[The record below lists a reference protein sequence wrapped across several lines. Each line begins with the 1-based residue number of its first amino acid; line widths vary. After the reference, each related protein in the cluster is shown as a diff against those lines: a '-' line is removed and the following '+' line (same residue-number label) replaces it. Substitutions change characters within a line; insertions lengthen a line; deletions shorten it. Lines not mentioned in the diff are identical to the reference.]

1 MNSGT
6 HFRSSCSHNNQE
18 EADIKANYIPRNMGP
33 EIKDYDDPK
42 VQITLSLMDMT
53 LISSMFL
60 YLFCLN
66 LARKRLIALQQM
78 NPTFGLKKLLVLSVS
93 VISALRIMT
102 FFGVTCMD
110 VANVRAHYSPS
121 PSSFIIS
128 SPAVTTDHYQNFYD
142 ASMAVLFDL
151 PNTIAVST
159 YVLLTLVWAECLV
172 QSRIHT
178 VDNHKLK
185 RKFLLG
191 FTIFNSCLYSAQLIL
206 YTVLIFNPQSSEDET
221 VKNFLYAAMTCI
233 NTIALILVGF
243 IYIALNLYFS
253 GFPFRSTR
261 HEKAFRKVCKVL
273 ALWTVSR
280 LSWAIVMLVVYVK
293 GIDLLHYSSLLMAF
307 LFIVCEIL
315 PIVAMLDYSN
325 LHMVG
330 LERNENIGNANLV
343 QEEFDGRLDVGLND
357 HNDWLGFLFN
367 EYEEDGE
374 SSSGN
379 NDLNESLI

>member
-1 MNSGT
+1 M
-6 HFRSSCSHNNQE
+6 E
-18 EADIKANYIPRNMGP
+18 P
-33 EIKDYDDPK
+33 ELKDYDDPK

-53 LISSMFL
+53 LLISSML

-66 LARKRLIALQQM
+66 LARKRLKALQEI

-102 FFGVTCMD
+102 FLGVTCMD

-121 PSSFIIS
+121 PSSFIS
-128 SPAVTTDHYQNFYD
+128 SLVATDHYQNFYD

-178 VDNHKLK
+178 VDNYKLK
-185 RKFLLG
+185 QKFLLG

-206 YTVLIFNPQSSEDET
+206 YTVLIFDPQSTEDET

-233 NTIALILVGF
+233 NAIALILVGF

-253 GFPFRSTR
+253 GFPFRSAR
-261 HEKAFRKVCKVL
+261 HEKGFRKICKVL
-273 ALWTVSR
+273 AMWTASR
-280 LSWAIVMLVVYVK
+280 LSWAIVMLVVYIK

-315 PIVAMLDYSN
+315 PIVAMLDYSY

-343 QEEFDGRLDVGLND
+343 QEEFDRDDRLDAGHND
-357 HNDWLGFLFN
+357 QNDWLGLFN
-367 EYEEDGE
+367 EDEEDNE
-374 SSSGN
+374 SSPETN
-379 NDLNESLI
+379 ALNEPLL

>member
-1 MNSGT
+1 M
-6 HFRSSCSHNNQE
+6 
-18 EADIKANYIPRNMGP
+18 IKTNHIEM
-33 EIKDYDDPK
+33 KDYDDPK

-53 LISSMFL
+53 LLISSIL

-66 LARKRLIALQQM
+66 LARKRLKALQQI

-102 FFGVTCMD
+102 FLGVTCMD

-121 PSSFIIS
+121 PSSFIS

-185 RKFLLG
+185 QKFLLG

-206 YTVLIFNPQSSEDET
+206 YTVLIFDPQSSEDET

-243 IYIALNLYFS
+243 IYIALNFYFS
-253 GFPFRSTR
+253 GFPFRTAR
-261 HEKAFRKVCKVL
+261 HENAFRKICKVL

-280 LSWAIVMLVVYVK
+280 LSWAIVMLLVYIK

-307 LFIVCEIL
+307 LFMVCEIL
-315 PIVAMLDYSN
+315 PIVAMLDYSY

-330 LERNENIGNANLV
+330 LERNENTASANLV
-343 QEEFDGRLDVGLND
+343 QEEFDRDVRLDTVQIEN
-357 HNDWLGFLFN
+357 NDWLGLLN
-367 EYEEDGE
+367 EYEEDDE
-374 SSSGN
+374 SSPQN
-379 NDLNESLI
+379 NGLNEPLL